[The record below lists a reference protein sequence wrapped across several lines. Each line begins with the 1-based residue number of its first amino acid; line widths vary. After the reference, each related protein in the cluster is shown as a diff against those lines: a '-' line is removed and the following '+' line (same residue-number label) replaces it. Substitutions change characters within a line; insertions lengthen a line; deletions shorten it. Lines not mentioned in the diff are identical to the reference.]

1 MSLKSRIGKTWM
13 LPICAGVIAAHLVAC
28 GTILYPERR
37 GQSAMERLD
46 ADIVILDGI
55 GLFFFL
61 VPGVIAFAVDF
72 ATGAIYL
79 PRGQKSKVSDLLGD
93 IEIHEE
99 HLTARSV
106 AEIERILGEATEV
119 TIELE
124 SQSVVVFRA
133 QERED
138 VRSRLRELNAGC
150 PAQLGTE
157 EVLELKG
164 PAVLLRCGA
173 V

>member
-1 MSLKSRIGKTWM
+1 MRLKSRIGKIWM
-13 LPICAGVIAAHLVAC
+13 IPICTALISVQLVGC
-28 GTILYPERR
+28 GTMLYPERR

-46 ADIVILDGI
+46 ADIVILDAI

-79 PRGQKSKVSDLLGD
+79 PRGHRSKVSDLLGD
-93 IEIHEE
+93 SGILEE

-106 AEIERILGEATEV
+106 AEIELILREETGL

-124 SQSVVVFRA
+124 SQSVLVFRA

-150 PAQLGTE
+150 PARLRSG

-164 PAVLLRCGA
+164 QPVLRRCGA
-173 V
+173 A

>member
-1 MSLKSRIGKTWM
+1 MRLKFRIGKTWM
-13 LPICAGVIAAHLVAC
+13 IPICAAVIAAQLVGC

-37 GQSAMERLD
+37 GQSAMEKLD

-55 GLFFFL
+55 GLLFFL

-79 PRGQKSKVSDLLGD
+79 PRGQKSNVGDLLGEA
-93 IEIHEE
+93 EIREE
-99 HLTARSV
+99 RLTVRSV
-106 AEIERILGEATEV
+106 AEIERILREATGL

-124 SQSVVVFRA
+124 SQSVLVFRG

-138 VRSRLRELNAGC
+138 VRSRLRELNAG
-150 PAQLGTE
+150 AQRPPRLD
-157 EVLELKG
+157 LARLDD
-164 PAVLLRCGA
+164 A
-173 V
+173 

>member
-1 MSLKSRIGKTWM
+1 MRLKSRIGKTWM
-13 LPICAGVIAAHLVAC
+13 IPICTVVIAAQLVGC

-37 GQSAMERLD
+37 GQSAMEKLD

-79 PRGQKSKVSDLLGD
+79 PRGQKSKVSDLLGEP
-93 IEIHEE
+93 EIREE

-106 AEIERILGEATEV
+106 AEIERILREATGL

-124 SQSVVVFRA
+124 SQSVLVFRA
-133 QERED
+133 PERAD
-138 VRSRLRELNAGC
+138 VRSRLRELNAGSPDLFPRVSLPQR
-150 PAQLGTE
+150 PAI
-157 EVLELKG
+157 
-164 PAVLLRCGA
+164 
-173 V
+173 

>member
-1 MSLKSRIGKTWM
+1 MRLKSRIGKTWM
-13 LPICAGVIAAHLVAC
+13 IPICSAVIAAQLVGC

-37 GQSAMERLD
+37 GQSSMERLD

-79 PRGQKSKVSDLLGD
+79 PRGQKSNVGDLLGEL
-93 IEIHEE
+93 EIHQER
-99 HLTARSV
+99 LPVRSV
-106 AEIERILGEATEV
+106 AEIERILREATGL
-119 TIELE
+119 TIELA
-124 SQSVVVFRA
+124 SQSVLVFRA

-138 VRSRLRELNAGC
+138 VRSRLRELNAGSSQHL
-150 PAQLGTE
+150 PTSS
-157 EVLELKG
+157 
-164 PAVLLRCGA
+164 
-173 V
+173 

>member
-1 MSLKSRIGKTWM
+1 MRLKSRIGKTWIIG
-13 LPICAGVIAAHLVAC
+13 ICTAVIAAQLVGC
-28 GTILYPERR
+28 GTVLYPERR

-79 PRGQKSKVSDLLGD
+79 PRGQKSKVSDLLGEP
-93 IEIHEE
+93 EIREE
-99 HLTARSV
+99 HLTARSI
-106 AEIERILGEATEV
+106 AEIERILGEATGL
-119 TIELE
+119 TIDLA
-124 SQSVVVFRA
+124 SQSVLVFRG

-138 VRSRLRELNAGC
+138 VRSRLRELNAGYRDLPPRVSLLQR
-150 PAQLGTE
+150 PAI
-157 EVLELKG
+157 
-164 PAVLLRCGA
+164 
-173 V
+173 

>member
-1 MSLKSRIGKTWM
+1 MRLESRIGETWII
-13 LPICAGVIAAHLVAC
+13 PICTAVIAAQLVGC

-37 GQSAMERLD
+37 GQSSTEKLD

-79 PRGQKSKVSDLLGD
+79 PRGQKRKVSDLLGEP
-93 IEIHEE
+93 EIREE
-99 HLTARSV
+99 RLTVRSI
-106 AEIERILGEATEV
+106 AEIERILGEATGL

-124 SQSVVVFRA
+124 SQSVLVFRA
-133 QERED
+133 QEGED
-138 VRSRLRELNAGC
+138 VRSLLRELNAGSPGLSPRVSLLQR
-150 PAQLGTE
+150 PAI
-157 EVLELKG
+157 
-164 PAVLLRCGA
+164 
-173 V
+173 

>member
-1 MSLKSRIGKTWM
+1 MRLKSRIGKTWM
-13 LPICAGVIAAHLVAC
+13 IPICSAVIAAQLVGC

-55 GLFFFL
+55 GLFFFV

-79 PRGQKSKVSDLLGD
+79 PRGQKSNVGDLLGEL
-93 IEIHEE
+93 EIHQER
-99 HLTARSV
+99 LPVRSV
-106 AEIERILGEATEV
+106 AEIERILREATGL
-119 TIELE
+119 TIELA
-124 SQSVVVFRA
+124 SQSVLVFRA

-138 VRSRLRELNAGC
+138 VRSRLRELNAGSSQHL
-150 PAQLGTE
+150 PTSS
-157 EVLELKG
+157 
-164 PAVLLRCGA
+164 
-173 V
+173 

>member
-1 MSLKSRIGKTWM
+1 MRLKSRIGKTWM
-13 LPICAGVIAAHLVAC
+13 IAICAAVIAAHLVAC
-28 GTILYPERR
+28 GTVLYPERR

-79 PRGQKSKVSDLLGD
+79 PRGHKSRVSDLLGD
-93 IEIHEE
+93 TEIHEE

-106 AEIERILGEATEV
+106 AEIERILGEETGL

-124 SQSVVVFRA
+124 SQSVVVFRG
-133 QERED
+133 QEKED

-150 PAQLGTE
+150 PARLGTE

-164 PAVLLRCGA
+164 PPVLRRCGA